1 MIALLANRNACS
13 RLRSSSDILLSRRH
27 IVDGHSFRKQTSH
40 FIRLDWWNNHARTT
54 RLPISRCRHF
64 LLSSQMQ
71 GIDDTQKFIKVATG
85 GCWVQDGQLQFPV
98 NKIMKEFE
106 SIFTNQDLL
115 VWSNNKD
122 CTAGQWQAFGVHFI
136 GIHHAIGVGNWAVRI
151 GNDWI
156 RKGIQLVVSL
166 DVLNPTYQN

>member
-1 MIALLANRNACS
+1 MIALLANTNACS
-13 RLRSSSDILLSRRH
+13 RLRSSPDILLSRRH

-40 FIRLDWWNNHARTT
+40 FIRLDGWNNHARTT

-98 NKIMKEFE
+98 NKIIKEFE
-106 SIFTNQDLL
+106 RILLIKTYLSGPITKTARQVNGKPLESI
-115 VWSNNKD
+115 SS
-122 CTAGQWQAFGVHFI
+122 GSI
-136 GIHHAIGVGNWAVRI
+136 M
-151 GNDWI
+151 
-156 RKGIQLVVSL
+156 
-166 DVLNPTYQN
+166 P

>member
-1 MIALLANRNACS
+1 MIFHKWYVVRYNIIRYKIVTTGLMGKGMYAYYTFFICS
-13 RLRSSSDILLSRRH
+13 RGTTDALQKIPFAGKACK
-27 IVDGHSFRKQTSH
+27 IVFWVTSFQED
-40 FIRLDWWNNHARTT
+40 FAYFYFVLNLNHWFWQHW
-54 RLPISRCRHF
+54 IIEGNYF
-64 LLSSQMQ
+64 
-71 GIDDTQKFIKVATG
+71 
-85 GCWVQDGQLQFPV
+85 
-98 NKIMKEFE
+98 MKEFE